1 MPKRKAEVAGAE
13 VARRAR
19 PAWEGLFIGAAT
31 WGEGGPFSAGR
42 EQALLAIGPP
52 RSGKT
57 TSLVVPNVLIA
68 PGAVV
73 ATSTKTDLCNWSA
86 APRASRGQVWLFD
99 PSGTTPTSWAT
110 RLCWSPLHGCEYW
123 QVAADR
129 AHSLCWAAQSGA
141 GLVRGDHWKER
152 AEALIGPL
160 LHAAALGHQSMGKLM
175 AWVLRRDVDEAVEVA
190 RRAGGHDLAAYTLEG
205 VLATDERERSGIF
218 STAAG
223 VLAAYRNP
231 VALEQANA
239 HNFDP
244 EAFVRSSGTVYAC
257 APATEQSQLAPIVV
271 SFLEALRRAAYA
283 RGRGWPPVLFALDEV
298 ANIAPLPGLPALVSE
313 GGGQGVV
320 TLACLQDLSQARA
333 RWGEAA
339 EGFLT
344 LFGWKL
350 LLPGVA
356 DLRTLQ
362 LFSAL
367 AGERWVE
374 RSSSTVTTSGLFGPQ
389 ISRSYNTYS
398 QRVPVLPVNE
408 ASALPP
414 GTALV
419 AGPGQGPA
427 LVNLVAAWQEP
438 WRGVISAATSR

>member
-1 MPKRKAEVAGAE
+1 VPTDKASVAEPLAWPGLVVGAARFWAGAP
-13 VARRAR
+13 VC
-19 PAWEGLFIGAAT
+19 T
-31 WGEGGPFSAGR
+31 GP
-42 EQALLAIGPP
+42 EQALLVIGPP

-57 TSLVVPNVLIA
+57 TAVVVPNVLAA

-73 ATSTKTDLCNWSA
+73 ATSTKTDLCAWSA
-86 APRASRGQVWLFD
+86 APRARRGQVWLFD
-99 PSGTTPTSWAT
+99 PSGTTGTSWAT
-110 RLCWSPLHGCEYW
+110 RLCWSPLYGCESW
-123 QVAADR
+123 KVASDR
-129 AHSLCWAAQSGA
+129 AHSLCAAAQPGA
-141 GLVRGDHWKER
+141 GLARADHWKER

-160 LHAAALGHQSMGKLM
+160 LHAAALGHKSMAQVM
-175 AWVLRRDVDEAVEVA
+175 RWVLRRDVDEAVEIS
-190 RRAGGHDLAAYTLEG
+190 RQAGGHDLAAYTIEG
-205 VLATDERERSGIF
+205 IVATDERERSGIF

-223 VLAAYRNP
+223 VLSAYRNP
-231 VALEQANA
+231 AALEQANS

-244 EAFVRSSGTVYAC
+244 EAFVRSSGTVYIC

-271 SFLEALRRAAYA
+271 AFLEALRRAAYA

-298 ANIAPLPGLPALVSE
+298 ANIAPLPGLPSLVSE
-313 GGGQGVV
+313 GGSQGVV
-320 TLACLQDLSQARA
+320 TLACLQDLSQARV

-344 LFGWKL
+344 LFAWKM

-367 AGERWVE
+367 AGERWVQ
-374 RSSSTVTTSGLFGPQ
+374 RQSTTVTTGGGFFGPPQ
-389 ISRSYNTYS
+389 LSRARSVYA
-398 QRVPVLPVNE
+398 QRVPALPVNE

-427 LVNLVAAWQEP
+427 LVQLVPAWEEP
-438 WRGVISAATSR
+438 WRAVIEAARVR

>member
-1 MPKRKAEVAGAE
+1 M
-13 VARRAR
+13 
-19 PAWEGLFIGAAT
+19 
-31 WGEGGPFSAGR
+31 
-42 EQALLAIGPP
+42 
-52 RSGKT
+52 
-57 TSLVVPNVLIA
+57 
-68 PGAVV
+68 
-73 ATSTKTDLCNWSA
+73 
-86 APRASRGQVWLFD
+86 
-99 PSGTTPTSWAT
+99 
-110 RLCWSPLHGCEYW
+110 
-123 QVAADR
+123 
-129 AHSLCWAAQSGA
+129 
-141 GLVRGDHWKER
+141 
-152 AEALIGPL
+152 
-160 LHAAALGHQSMGKLM
+160 
-175 AWVLRRDVDEAVEVA
+175 
-190 RRAGGHDLAAYTLEG
+190 
-205 VLATDERERSGIF
+205 
-218 STAAG
+218 
-223 VLAAYRNP
+223 
-231 VALEQANA
+231 
-239 HNFDP
+239 
-244 EAFVRSSGTVYAC
+244 
-257 APATEQSQLAPIVV
+257 
-271 SFLEALRRAAYA
+271 
-283 RGRGWPPVLFALDEV
+283 
-298 ANIAPLPGLPALVSE
+298 
-313 GGGQGVV
+313 V

-389 ISRSYNTYS
+389 ISRSYNTYT

-427 LVNLVAAWQEP
+427 LVNLVPAWQDP

>member
-1 MPKRKAEVAGAE
+1 MPKLKAEVARP
-13 VARRAR
+13 VA
-19 PAWEGLFIGAAT
+19 PAWPGLFVGAAT
-31 WGEGGPFSAGR
+31 WGGGGPVCAGP
-42 EQALLAIGPP
+42 EQALLALGPP

-57 TSLVVPNVLIA
+57 TSLVVPNILVA

-73 ATSTKTDLCNWSA
+73 ATSTKTDLCTWSA
-86 APRASRGQVWLFD
+86 APRARRGQVWLFD
-99 PSGTTPTSWAT
+99 PSGTTPASWAT
-110 RLCWSPLHGCEYW
+110 RLCWSPLFGCESW
-123 QVAADR
+123 QVASDR
-129 AHSLCWAAQSGA
+129 AHSLCAAAQPGA
-141 GLVRGDHWKER
+141 GLARADHWRER

-160 LHAAALGHQSMGKLM
+160 LHAAALGHVSMGKLM

-190 RRAGGHDLAAYTLEG
+190 KRAGGHELAAYSLEG
-205 VLATDERERSGIF
+205 ILATDERERSGIF

-231 VALEQANA
+231 TALEQANG

-244 EAFVRSSGTVYAC
+244 EAFVRSSGTVYVC
-257 APATEQSQLAPIVV
+257 APATEQAQLAPIVV
-271 SFLEALRRAAYA
+271 AFLEALRRAAYA

-298 ANIAPLPGLPALVSE
+298 ANIAPLPVLPQLVSE

-344 LFGWKL
+344 LFGWKVL
-350 LLPGVA
+350 LSGVA

-367 AGERWVE
+367 AGERWVQ
-374 RSSSTVTTSGLFGPQ
+374 RSGSTVTTGGLPFNPQ
-389 ISRSYNTYS
+389 VSRSYSTYS
-398 QRVPVLPVNE
+398 QRVPALPVNE

-419 AGPGQGPA
+419 AAPGQGPA
-427 LVNLVAAWQEP
+427 LVALVPAWQEP
-438 WRGVISAATSR
+438 WRGVISAAIGR